1 MNQDAQSL
9 LVVLVGAAVTR
20 IAADGSYQLYV
31 RGNLRPWLLAAGIVL
46 IVIGIVSLLRSDLRR
61 RRVDDVDDDDT
72 DDGLAAGA
80 DGHGHAHTGQRWV
93 AWLLLAP
100 ILVIFL
106 VAPPALG
113 AYTAAHRGGAVAKP
127 VGDST
132 FTALPAGNAVP
143 DTLRDF
149 SERAVWDKGRT
160 LTGRTVALT
169 GFVTPRTGGGIF
181 LTRMMITCCAADA
194 SPIEVMV
201 SGTIARLRAN
211 EWLKITGR
219 YAGLDHRDD
228 NGSGPLAVLRAA
240 RITPISA
247 PAEPYE

>member
-31 RGNLRPWLLAAGIVL
+31 RGNLRPWLLIAGIVL

-61 RRVDDVDDDDT
+61 RGNDAVEHA
-72 DDGLAAGA
+72 DDGVAADG

-113 AYTAAHRGGAVAKP
+113 AYTAAHRGGGVAKP

-132 FTALPAGNAVP
+132 FTALPAGSAVP

-201 SGTIARLRAN
+201 TGTIPRVRAN
-211 EWLKITGR
+211 EWLKVTGR

-228 NGSGPLAVLRAA
+228 NGSGPLAVLRVV
-240 RITPISA
+240 RITPVGA

>member
-31 RGNLRPWLLAAGIVL
+31 RGNLRPWLLIAGIVL
-46 IVIGIVSLLRSDLRR
+46 VVIGIVSLLRSDLRR
-61 RRVDDVDDDDT
+61 RRDDDSVDDGT
-72 DDGLAAGA
+72 ADGLTAGD
-80 DGHGHAHTGQRWV
+80 DGHGHAHGGQRWV

-100 ILVIFL
+100 IMVIFL

-132 FTALPAGNAVP
+132 FPALPAGSSVP

-169 GFVTPRTGGGIF
+169 GFVTPRSGGGIF

-201 SGTIARLRAN
+201 TGTVPRVRAN
-211 EWLKITGR
+211 EWLKISGR
-219 YAGLDHRDD
+219 YAGLDRRDD
-228 NGSGPLAVLRAA
+228 GGDGPLAVLRAV
-240 RITPISA
+240 RITPIGA

>member
-31 RGNLRPWLLAAGIVL
+31 RGNLRPWLLTAGIVL

-61 RRVDDVDDDDT
+61 RRG
-72 DDGLAAGA
+72 DDGIIDGA
-80 DGHGHAHTGQRWV
+80 PADDGDGHGHAHTGQRWV

-201 SGTIARLRAN
+201 TGTVPRVRAN

-228 NGSGPLAVLRAA
+228 NGSGPLAVLHAV
-240 RITPISA
+240 RITPIGA

>member
-31 RGNLRPWLLAAGIVL
+31 RGNLRPWLLTAGIVL

-61 RRVDDVDDDDT
+61 RRR
-72 DDGLAAGA
+72 DDGVEHAEDGVAADG

-100 ILVIFL
+100 ILIIFL

-113 AYTAAHRGGAVAKP
+113 AYTAAHRGGGVAKP

-132 FTALPAGNAVP
+132 FTALPAGSAVH

-169 GFVTPRTGGGIF
+169 GFVTPRPGGGIF

-201 SGTIARLRAN
+201 TGPVPRVRAN
-211 EWLKITGR
+211 EWLKISGR

-228 NGSGPLAVLRAA
+228 NGSGPLAVLRAV
-240 RITPISA
+240 RIAPVSA